1 MVGVCDPLCHH
12 PTEINVVKKGTKK
25 RNYEIDHGFVAFY
38 DSFLSL
44 ALYIDD
50 PIELAVALLAT
61 VLFCVVEYTK
71 DLLIFYL
78 EIVWQRY

>member
-1 MVGVCDPLCHH
+1 MKSTMVSWRFM
-12 PTEINVVKKGTKK
+12 T
-25 RNYEIDHGFVAFY
+25 R
-38 DSFLSL
+38 SFSL

-78 EIVWQRY
+78 EIVWQRYSSSVKKKKK